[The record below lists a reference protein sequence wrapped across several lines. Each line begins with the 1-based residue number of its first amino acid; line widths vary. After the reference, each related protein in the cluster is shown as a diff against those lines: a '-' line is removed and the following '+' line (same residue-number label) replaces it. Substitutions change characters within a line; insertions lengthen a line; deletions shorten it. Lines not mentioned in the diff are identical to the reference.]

1 MWKIT
6 TTGQAQVSAETAP
19 LSLSVLPTTSGYSNA
34 QISSYDPRQ
43 RAFHDQAPLRLTL
56 RARSSDPTALRGTA
70 GFGFWNHPFAPHER
84 GLRVPQAL
92 WFFFA
97 SADSNMALA
106 HGVAGNGWK
115 AATFNAQRAA
125 FYALLP
131 AALPGFA
138 LMRVQALYD
147 RLWSIGQDALGIREA
162 ALPVGML
169 ADWHEYSLTWEAQ
182 RVTFRV
188 DGATVLESTHA
199 IPRGKLGFIAWIDN
213 QYAIVT
219 PQGQF
224 GWGVVNPCPQQTLL
238 LDQIVLE

>member
-6 TTGQAQVSAETAP
+6 TAGQAQVSMEAAP
-19 LSLSVLPTTSGYSNA
+19 ISLNLLPTTTGYSNA
-34 QISSYDPRQ
+34 QISSYDPRRRDFQ
-43 RAFHDQAPLRLTL
+43 DEAPLRLTL
-56 RARSSDPTALRGTA
+56 NARSSAAGQLRGTA
-70 GFGFWNHPFAPHER
+70 GFGFWNHPFAPQEN

-106 HGVAGNGWK
+106 KGIAGHGWK

-125 FYALLP
+125 FYGLLP
-131 AALPGFA
+131 VALPGFA

-147 RLWSIGQDALGIREA
+147 RLWSIGQDALGVREA
-162 ALPVGML
+162 LLPSDLL
-169 ADWHEYSLTWEAQ
+169 ADWHQYSLSWERE

-199 IPRGKLGFIAWIDN
+199 LPRGRLGFIAWIDN

-224 GWGVVNPCPQQTLL
+224 GWGVVNPCPQQALL